1 MLKINAINAVL
12 ACYLIFPERKSE
24 FFSKKVARKFG
35 GKKIKLYF
43 CNEIKNEMITNLK

>member
-1 MLKINAINAVL
+1 MLFWSAIASAVR
-12 ACYLIFPERKSE
+12 EKVN
-24 FFSKKVARKFG
+24 FFSKKVTRKFG